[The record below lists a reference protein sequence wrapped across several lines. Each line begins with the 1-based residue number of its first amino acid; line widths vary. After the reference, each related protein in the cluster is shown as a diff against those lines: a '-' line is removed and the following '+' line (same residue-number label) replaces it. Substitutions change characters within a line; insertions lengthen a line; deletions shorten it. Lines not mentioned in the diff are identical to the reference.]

1 MRWFWCPPWEP
12 FCWSSFETEEGSEH
26 HLRSKWG
33 FRPGNLQQGP
43 RVAMQSSAG
52 VSPLGDWWC
61 SYGVNHSLIDT
72 WHAAAPQCG
81 NGEFCF
87 GRKNYRCLSCIYVP
101 IKALKV
107 QGHHDISLYN
117 SSLEVYALYP
127 DLIPFLWH
135 KSQYLLFILYV
146 YP

>member
-1 MRWFWCPPWEP
+1 MRRSRRP
-12 FCWSSFETEEGSEH
+12 SSSVCRLTLGTLQRHSVGTES
-26 HLRSKWG
+26 
-33 FRPGNLQQGP
+33 F
-43 RVAMQSSAG
+43 ASAG
-52 VSPLGDWWC
+52 KTTDVYPAFM
-61 SYGVNHSLIDT
+61 Y
-72 WHAAAPQCG
+72 Q
-81 NGEFCF
+81 F
-87 GRKNYRCLSCIYVP
+87 
-101 IKALKV
+101 KALKV